1 MKSKRIKIES
11 LQPYKPESTTLKL
24 PKGRLVEESEASV
37 AVLLQKYSQN
47 FKGSI
52 DVSKSGYGVD
62 TIGFILIDNGT
73 VLAAGFKMLGMT
85 LHQVPAMDRMMTLTN
100 TTCEVHELTDEEIR
114 LAIADNPR
122 TVIVM
127 SPENYQGKPV
137 DTAAILPQIM
147 ADPVMAPQVIAD
159 PVMAPQV
166 IADPVMAPQ
175 VIADPVMAPQILVK
189 LDDTA
194 LPIAEEVSN
203 QKLLSEYEQL
213 VLSFTSIDGVIGTA
227 LVADGFPVYQH
238 GTDVDFE
245 HVAAA
250 TEDMVRIGARIATE
264 LQLGGTG
271 QIILET
277 PGYKV
282 IIAPVNDM
290 FLCVLTRADTNLGII
305 RLNINNIQRS
315 QQSGY

>member
-159 PVMAPQV
+159 PVMAPQ
-166 IADPVMAPQ
+166 
-175 VIADPVMAPQILVK
+175 ILVK